1 MKKKRDSVK
10 RASLLLLAVMLVVAF
25 MPAGMTAQAAA
36 KFPKKFDLRS
46 KGLVTPV
53 KKQDPFS
60 SCWAFGGIAA
70 AESSVLKAKKT
81 TYAKSKLDLS
91 ERHAAYFALH
101 PIQKFEEKS
110 QAGEGLRIIKTGLND
125 EFTLGG
131 QSIYVTS
138 LFASGVGPM
147 LEKHFP
153 YHGKKG
159 LTELQYVKDNKDK
172 LLAKFE
178 KDCNEAIE
186 EFRKSIPGGESMS
199 YEEVQ
204 QAMQKIVPGTYP
216 VTYKSAK
223 EEALAMYE
231 QELKESS
238 DPYMNGFSEKD
249 DWSLPLKM
257 FGSPTRM
264 LYTDVTL
271 KDGNILPEF
280 SIRKKG
286 KWQKI
291 NPKGTKAVKSELKK
305 GHAVAMSIAADQ
317 SLPGEDSKGQYLNE
331 DTWAHYT
338 HENADTNHVVCIVG
352 WDDNYSKKNFLAK
365 KRPPGNGA
373 WIVKNSWGSE
383 LGSSIVTADNGDKV
397 GLNKWGVKNKAG
409 KHTGYFYVSYYD
421 KAIEMPE
428 TMAFTTDFAKKKGFF
443 CEQYDFMPAMYYY
456 KATSKKKMKVANV
469 FKAEATSKLYSV
481 TTNTPVAGTKAKF
494 EIYKLRKNAK
504 TPVQGKK
511 VRAFSKKFAYAGF
524 HRVNLKKK
532 LKLKK
537 NQKYSIVVT
546 HTYKSGK
553 KTVYGYNVSIGPSKK
568 AAQMAKANFYS
579 KGVVNKGESYIY
591 TAKKWK
597 DWKVYKASKKIKKK
611 LENAMGPGAQADN
624 FAIKAYLV
632 K

>member
-1 MKKKRDSVK
+1 MKKKSDSVK
-10 RASLLLLAVMLVVAF
+10 RACLLLLAVMLVVAF
-25 MPAGMTAQAAA
+25 MPAGMTAQAAT
-36 KFPKKFDLRS
+36 KLPKKFDLRT

-110 QAGEGLRIIKTGLND
+110 QEGEGLRIIKTALND
-125 EFTLGG
+125 EFTVGG
-131 QSIYVTS
+131 QSIYITS
-138 LFASGVGPM
+138 LFATGAGPM

-153 YHGKKG
+153 YHGKKE
-159 LTELQYVKDNKDK
+159 LTELQYLKANKDK
-172 LLAKFE
+172 ELAAHE
-178 KDCNEAIE
+178 KSCEEAVKE
-186 EFRKSIPGGESMS
+186 YRKVLEGGANMT
-199 YEEVQ
+199 YEEVEI
-204 QAMQKIVPGTYP
+204 AAEKLLPGTFP
-216 VTYKSAK
+216 VAYKSAK

-231 QELKESS
+231 ADLEKCSS
-238 DPYMNGFSEKD
+238 PYDNGFTDKD

-271 KDGNILPEF
+271 KDGNVLPEF

-305 GHAVAMSIAADQ
+305 GHAVAVSIAADQ
-317 SLPGEDSKGQYLNE
+317 SLPGESSKGQYLNE
-331 DTWAHYT
+331 NTWAHYT
-338 HENADTNHVVCIVG
+338 HENTPTNHVVCIVG
-352 WDDNYSKKNFLAK
+352 WDDNYSRKNFLAK

-383 LGSSIVTADNGDKV
+383 LSSSIVTTNKGEKL
-397 GLNKWGVKNKAG
+397 GLNKWGVKNAAG

-428 TMAFTTDFAKKKGFF
+428 TMAFNTDFAKKKGFF
-443 CEQYDFMPAMYYY
+443 CEQYDFMPAMEYH
-456 KATSKKKMKVANV
+456 KITSKKKMKVANV

-504 TPVQGKK
+504 SPVQGKK
-511 VRAFSKKFAYAGF
+511 VRAFSKKFTYAGF

-537 NQKYSIVVT
+537 NQKYSVVVT

-553 KTVYGYNVSIGPSKK
+553 KKVYGYHIPLGPSKSTAK
-568 AAQMAKANFYS
+568 MAGVNFYS

-591 TAKKWK
+591 ASKKWK
-597 DWKVYKASKKIKKK
+597 DWKVYKASKKFKKIIDNK
-611 LENAMGPGAQADN
+611 MGPGAQTDN
-624 FAIKAYLV
+624 FAIKTYLI